1 VTRPGCLAFLL
12 LDYVVPLASAWNM
25 ALISL
30 DRYWSERSHV
40 AMTMMMMLMKLDQCC
55 RRYWSVARPIEYR
68 LKMNTNV
75 AVLCMAVPWLAGT
88 VWYGPS
94 VLLWETLSGRQA
106 VPDGKCFVDF
116 YDSVG
121 YLIACPFLATV
132 AERLAAKGTNY
143 QFFGRLG
150 RKTSTQSIN

>member
-1 VTRPGCLAFLL
+1 
-12 LDYVVPLASAWNM
+12 M

-30 DRYWSERSHV
+30 D
-40 AMTMMMMLMKLDQCC
+40 
-55 RRYWSVARPIEYR
+55 RYWSVARPIEYR
-68 LKMNTNV
+68 LKMSTNV

-121 YLIACPFLATV
+121 YLIACSFLKRPAGKSFSQITSFV
-132 AERLAAKGTNY
+132 SSGTQN
-143 QFFGRLG
+143 LNPVN
-150 RKTSTQSIN
+150 QSINQSIDRSIT